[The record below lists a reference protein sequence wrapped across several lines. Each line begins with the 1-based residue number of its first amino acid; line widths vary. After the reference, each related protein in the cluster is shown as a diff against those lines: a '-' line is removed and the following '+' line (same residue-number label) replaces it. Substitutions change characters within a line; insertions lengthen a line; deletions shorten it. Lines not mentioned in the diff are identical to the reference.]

1 MEVTRTYFWSD
12 NQQNNANVDVKV
24 MLDEYLHSATNESD
38 IVNSFADMLR
48 RMVETEVYTGR
59 RYYDHMIDNSRADGK
74 QLRQNC
80 LTHWLKVNQRAQ
92 ESFEAL
98 YNAIDSKKEK
108 ESIMSLI
115 KGIYIDKAEDRIA
128 KIKNSK
134 KYKESDNEDFKAKLL
149 EKAGTYNRVTVVF
162 KDGRVGTADC
172 DPQDTFDPFVGFC
185 IATCKALAGTAGD
198 LYRLYRSKLNK

>member
-1 MEVTRTYFWSD
+1 MKVTRTYFWTD
-12 NQQNNANVDVKV
+12 NQQNNANIDVKV

-38 IVNSFADMLR
+38 ILDSFAGMLR
-48 RMVETEVYTGR
+48 RMAKRENPIIHEYITNSDKILNECLEKQR
-59 RYYDHMIDNSRADGK
+59 EYD
-74 QLRQNC
+74 
-80 LTHWLKVNQRAQ
+80 
-92 ESFEAL
+92 AL
-98 YNAIDSKKEK
+98 YRGIPNREK

-149 EKAGTYNRVTVVF
+149 EKAGTYNRVTVAF

-172 DPQDTFDPFVGFC
+172 DPQDTFDPFIGFC
-185 IATCKALAGTAGD
+185 IATCKALAGSAGS
-198 LYRLYRSKLNK
+198 LYRLYNSKLNK

>member
-1 MEVTRTYFWSD
+1 MKVTRTYFWSN

-38 IVNSFADMLR
+38 IVDSFAGMLR
-48 RMVETEVYTGR
+48 RMFETDTSK
-59 RYYDHMIDNSRADGK
+59 RYYNHMNDSSKVLRECLEK
-74 QLRQNC
+74 QR
-80 LTHWLKVNQRAQ
+80 
-92 ESFEAL
+92 EYDAL
-98 YNAIDSKKEK
+98 YNGIPNREK
-108 ESIMSLI
+108 ENIMSLI

-134 KYKESDNEDFKAKLL
+134 KYKESDNEEFKAKLL
-149 EKAGTYNRVTVVF
+149 EKAGTYNRVTVAF